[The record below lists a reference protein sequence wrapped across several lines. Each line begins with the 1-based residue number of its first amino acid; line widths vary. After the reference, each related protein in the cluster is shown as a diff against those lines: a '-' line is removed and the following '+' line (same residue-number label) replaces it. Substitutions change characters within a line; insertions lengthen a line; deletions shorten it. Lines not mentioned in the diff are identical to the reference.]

1 MKSRS
6 RPRATIGMHKPG
18 ITRSIWTAARLWP
31 FHFMKI
37 GSSRSS
43 GWPARHT
50 DRDTSRSD
58 SSFSQFSL
66 CRYGRCTN
74 QRHKGNGAFMPKT
87 VVGFFDT
94 YDEAQGAYDE
104 LVRRRFE
111 PSQITLITNRQTYR
125 GCDAVGE
132 SPTSEPTAA
141 AVGAATGA
149 IVGGSAGLITSL
161 IPGVGPVLAIGPLL
175 ATLFGAGMGAVA
187 GGIIGT

>member
-1 MKSRS
+1 
-6 RPRATIGMHKPG
+6 
-18 ITRSIWTAARLWP
+18 
-31 FHFMKI
+31 
-37 GSSRSS
+37 
-43 GWPARHT
+43 
-50 DRDTSRSD
+50 
-58 SSFSQFSL
+58 
-66 CRYGRCTN
+66 
-74 QRHKGNGAFMPKT
+74 MPKT

-111 PSQITLITNRQTYR
+111 PSQITFITNRQTYR

-161 IPGVGPVLAIGPLL
+161 IPSVGPVLAIGPLL
-175 ATLFGAGMGAVA
+175 ATLFGAGVGAVA
-187 GGIIGT
+187 GGIIGTLIEIGVPEEDARLYQEGVCRGGSLLILRANTAAMAQRAASVMNQFGAEDIKRRGAQWQTEMKSETRTQPLVQDAGQKID